1 MQSLK
6 LDDSGDL
13 IILSGNLQMVTGPEE
28 IVQCCALAIGTNKG
42 EWALDPE
49 MGIDFARITGKG
61 VTEEEIRDELTAGV
75 LQEPRMQTVETVSVT
90 FDRLKRTATADFTAT
105 AVNGD
110 IITIEGVE
118 TVVG

>member
-13 IILSGNLQMVTGPEE
+13 IFLSGELQLITGPDE
-28 IVQCCALAIGTNKG
+28 IAQCCELALGTNKG
-42 EWALDPE
+42 EWILDPD

-61 VTEEEIRDELTAGV
+61 VTEEEIRDELTSGV
-75 LQEPRMQTVETVSVT
+75 LQEPRIQTVDTVNVT
-90 FDRLKRTATADFTAT
+90 FDRQRRTATANFTAM

-110 IITIEGVE
+110 VIKIEGVD

>member
-6 LDDSGDL
+6 LDASGDL
-13 IILSGNLQMVTGPEE
+13 VLLSGELQLVSGPDE
-28 IVQCCALAIGTNKG
+28 IAQCCKLAVGTNKG
-42 EWALDPE
+42 EWVLDPE
-49 MGIDFARITGKG
+49 MGIDFARVTGKG

-75 LQEPRMQTVETVSVT
+75 LQEPRIQTVDTVTVT
-90 FDRLKRTATADFTAT
+90 FDRKNRTATADFTAT

-110 IITIEGVE
+110 VITIEGVD